1 MFFFKN
7 RAAESLIYPFLF
19 VSVLWL
25 VRIFESVTG
34 IELSHYGILPWT
46 YQGLLGIF
54 FSPLIH
60 GNFEHLMSN
69 TLPILILGIIIMYFY
84 RRIAFEVFFW
94 VYLMTGVW
102 VWISANSHGYHIGA
116 SGLVYGFLSFLF
128 FSGVFRKDSRSIALA
143 ILVTSVYGGFI
154 WGIFP
159 SQSGV
164 SWESHFFGAL
174 SGALCAFHYRK
185 SAPVALPSKES
196 VPEANSDNINT
207 DLFS

>member
-1 MFFFKN
+1 MFSFRS
-7 RAAESLIYPFLF
+7 RATESLFYPFLF
-19 VSVLWL
+19 VSLLWAI
-25 VRIFESVTG
+25 RIFESLTG
-34 IELSHYGILPWT
+34 IDLSHYGILPWT
-46 YQGLLGIF
+46 YKGLLGIF

-60 GNFEHLMSN
+60 GNMEHLMAN
-69 TLPILILGIIIMYFY
+69 TLPLLILGIIIMYFY

-102 VWISANSHGYHIGA
+102 VWLSANTQGYHIGA

-143 ILVTSVYGGFI
+143 ILVTSVYGGLI

-159 SQSGV
+159 SPSGI

-174 SGALCAFHYRK
+174 SGAICAYHYRK
-185 SAPVALPSKES
+185 SAPLAFPPKEP
-196 VPEANSDNINT
+196 VTQANSDPFKT
-207 DLFS
+207 